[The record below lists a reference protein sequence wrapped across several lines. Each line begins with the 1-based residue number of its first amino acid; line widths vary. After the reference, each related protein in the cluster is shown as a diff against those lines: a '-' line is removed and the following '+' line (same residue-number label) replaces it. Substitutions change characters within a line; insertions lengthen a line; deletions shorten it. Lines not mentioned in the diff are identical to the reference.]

1 MSALAAPAAPA
12 ARQQPPAP
20 RLPLTRSPGFWCLAA
35 FGLLVNALLVTLAL
49 ALAFGPRS
57 VGPPTDRRIAVPFE
71 NDSSLWEPFRR
82 WVVQE
87 DGRNK
92 PFDTFCRESVRA
104 LTGRERFETV
114 RSPTTGR
121 VVVAGHDPVA
131 VVVSW
136 MLLDA
141 PDSESRQDRALQE
154 GCDWEHYPFLLCRS
168 PELRRLLY
176 REYRGEDASLSEQ
189 DLNGAHVEPA
199 VLRTSA
205 VLRKLLIEGGRKEE
219 QDGKE
224 AVLAVERDALEV
236 MNRLRQYDRI
246 RGGEVEDGSDR
257 LRLPGEFQIV
267 ALDRSGKAWFSLK
280 SLRAFADAPGLW
292 QNALKRRKTE
302 DPTLYDGKPPQPF
315 PVAEAAEILAAFTA
329 MSQAYHSGNATSFSS
344 TSGAFFAAVERVS
357 SQFNHYPD
365 TDTTELELWYNRVN
379 PFQKAWLESAL
390 AALLLAGSLLPGR
403 HWGLAGRLAY
413 GVGLLA
419 YVGSLGWAVAG
430 FYCRIAIAGRP
441 PVSNMYESIV
451 WVAFMT
457 AVFGLVLELVYRR
470 RVIALAA
477 ALVSTSGL
485 VLADQLPLTFSP
497 AIQPLQA
504 VLRSNYWL
512 VVHVITIV
520 SSYAPFAVAWGLGNL
535 NLGLILFAPQRRDL
549 IQTLSRFAYRA
560 IQAGILLL
568 FLGTMLGGWWAAE
581 SWGRFWGWDPKE
593 VWALLALLCYL
604 IPLHA
609 RYVGWVKDF
618 GLAVCAIVCF
628 ASVVM
633 AWYGVNFVLG
643 AGLHSYGF
651 GSSDN
656 TWVYLIGLLNIDLVV
671 LASLRYQ
678 YFQPCPEGE

>member
-1 MSALAAPAAPA
+1 MSEPATLAAP
-12 ARQQPPAP
+12 PAP
-20 RLPLTRSPGFWCLAA
+20 TQPRLGPGTPLTRSRLVLWCLAGV
-35 FGLLVNALLVTLAL
+35 GLLVNALLVAL
-49 ALAFGPRS
+49 VVSLVAGPGT
-57 VGPPTDRRIAVPFE
+57 VDPPADRRIRVPFE
-71 NDSSLWEPFRR
+71 HEDSLWQPFRR

-136 MLLDA
+136 MLVDA
-141 PDSESRQDRALQE
+141 ASAGRTAD
-154 GCDWEHYPFLLCRS
+154 CDWEHHPFLLCRS
-168 PELRRLLY
+168 PELRELLY
-176 REYRGEDASLSEQ
+176 QEYRGDSEPLSEQ
-189 DLNGAHVEPA
+189 DLHGTHVEPA
-199 VLRTSA
+199 VLRSSSA
-205 VLRKLLIEGGRKEE
+205 LRKLLAAAARKEE
-219 QDGKE
+219 EEGKG
-224 AVLAVERDALEV
+224 AVLPVEREALEV
-236 MNRLRQYDRI
+236 MSRLRQYDCI
-246 RGGEVEDGSDR
+246 RAGGAVEDGKGR
-257 LRLPGEFQIV
+257 PRLPGEYQVV
-267 ALDRSGKAWFSLK
+267 ALDRGDSTWFSLQ
-280 SLRAFADAPGLW
+280 SLRAYADAPALW
-292 QNALKRRKTE
+292 ESALKRRKAE
-302 DPTLYDGKPPQPF
+302 APTSYEGQPPQPF
-315 PVAEAAEILAAFTA
+315 PAAETAEVLAAFTE
-329 MSQAYHSGNATSFSS
+329 MRQAYLSGDASFSS
-344 TSGAFFAAVERVS
+344 ASAAYFASLEEAS
-357 SQFNHYPD
+357 SRFNRYPD
-365 TDTTELELWYNRVN
+365 TDTTALELWYNHVN
-379 PFQKAWLESAL
+379 PFQKSWLVSAL
-390 AALLLAGSLLPGR
+390 SALLLAGSLLLGKR
-403 HWGLAGRLAY
+403 WGLAGRLVCGA
-413 GVGLLA
+413 GLLA
-419 YVGSLGWAVAG
+419 LVGSLAWAVVG
-430 FYCRIAIAGRP
+430 FYCRVVIAGRP

-451 WVAFMT
+451 WVAFLT
-457 AVFGLVLELVYRR
+457 AVFGLVLELIYRR

-477 ALVSTSGL
+477 ALVSTLGL

-535 NLGLILFAPQRRDL
+535 NLALILFAPHRRDL
-549 IQTLSRFAYRA
+549 IQTLSRFAYRC

-593 VWALLALLCYL
+593 VWALLALVCYL

-609 RYVGWVKDF
+609 RYVGWVRDF
-618 GLAVCAIVCF
+618 GLAVCSVVCF

-651 GSSDN
+651 GSGGN
-656 TWVYLIGLLNIDLVV
+656 AGVYLVGLLNINLVL
-671 LASLRYQ
+671 LAAWRYL
-678 YFQPCPEGE
+678 YCRPNATPGPAA